1 MRIDIL
7 SLPCTGC
14 NSLGQ
19 CFVILILEIWRFSV
33 FSDIIPPLMIQ
44 FYLPYFTFF
53 QLYLQCVLTSKNYQ
67 NREVAEYVENCYS
80 CSSLAVIR
88 VFMNKVL
95 QGFETLGL
103 SLVVQSRLQIRPH
116 CCCSIISK
124 AVVSFFLEAKKN
136 SVCGSQQLGNIGF
149 SMNESLEMCTKTQ
162 SLIFAFEEQKRVSGK
177 YVYIVA
183 NSIFVP

>member
-7 SLPCTGC
+7 SLSCTGC

-124 AVVSFFLEAKKN
+124 AVVGFPRFGQCKKR
-136 SVCGSQQLGNIGF
+136 SQ
-149 SMNESLEMCTKTQ
+149 K
-162 SLIFAFEEQKRVSGK
+162 
-177 YVYIVA
+177 
-183 NSIFVP
+183 SIFWLNGNVTGNVTFGQAKHNRKCNILPSKT

>member
-103 SLVVQSRLQIRPH
+103 SLVVQRGFRYGLI
-116 CCCSIISK
+116 
-124 AVVSFFLEAKKN
+124 AVVLLSQKLLLVFFQKPKKIV
-136 SVCGSQQLGNIGF
+136 SVVLSSWEIQGF
-149 SMNESLEMCTKTQ
+149 L
-162 SLIFAFEEQKRVSGK
+162 
-177 YVYIVA
+177 
-183 NSIFVP
+183 